1 MNLSTADAPEG
12 APEPALAPELAVPSE
27 QSPAP
32 RQAAPS
38 GQAPSPAQAGPSP
51 ASVQPAPSGQDAGAE
66 PAPVLFSDFG
76 LHPDVLRAV
85 TAAGYTTPTPIQAK
99 AIPVVMQGHDVM
111 AAAQTGT
118 GKTAGFA
125 LPIINALMPLASH
138 SASPAR
144 HPVRALIIAPTREL
158 ADQIHDNVKT
168 YIQFTPL
175 RSTAVFGGVDM
186 NPQTQALRGGV
197 EILIATPGRLLDH
210 VQQKSVN
217 LSQVQLLVLDEAD
230 RMLDMGFLPDIQRII
245 NLLSP
250 RRQNLMFS
258 ATFSDEIR
266 KLAKRFLNE
275 PKLIE
280 VARPNT
286 LAENVEQTVYHVAS
300 EDMKRDAVGWLIRE
314 RGIEQV
320 IVFSNTKIGAGRLA
334 RHLQKEG
341 FLAEAIHG
349 DKSQQERLKTLEGFK
364 NGEIRVL
371 VATDVAARGLDIAE
385 LPAVI
390 NYDLPHSPEDYV
402 HRIGRTGRAGA
413 SGMAL
418 SLMSDRDGKA
428 FADIEKLTKRKLKVE
443 TLELPEAARGRGER
457 RSRTGGDDRGEGGYR
472 GEGGREGRRD
482 GARTDGE
489 GRYGRSRR
497 DRDDRDD
504 RNHDRRERRDRRTW
518 DDADRR
524 DGNEGQDGR
533 LRGHAASARDRS
545 ARYQAVKPVAD
556 DPLFNSP
563 YVPEAAPGIA
573 GAGGAGADA
582 GGAGG
587 AAAQVAVSAAGA
599 VAPGAA
605 AGRTAAGANSA
616 IRRPARKLAV
626 LLGGTPGK

>member
-1 MNLSTADAPEG
+1 MTLSTAPAPEG
-12 APEPALAPELAVPSE
+12 AQEPAAVT
-27 QSPAP
+27 
-32 RQAAPS
+32 
-38 GQAPSPAQAGPSP
+38 
-51 ASVQPAPSGQDAGAE
+51 
-66 PAPVLFSDFG
+66 FSDFG
-76 LHPDVLRAV
+76 LHPDVLKAV
-85 TAAGYTTPTPIQAK
+85 TAAGYTKPTPIQAK
-99 AIPVVMQGHDVM
+99 AIPVVMAGHDVM

-125 LPIINALMPLASH
+125 LPIINALMPSASH

-175 RSTAVFGGVDM
+175 RSAAVFGGVDM
-186 NPQTQALRGGV
+186 QPQTNALRAGV

-286 LAENVEQTVYHVAS
+286 LAENVEQTVYHVPS
-300 EDMKRDAVGWLIRE
+300 EDLKRDAVGALIRE

-349 DKSQQERLKTLEGFK
+349 DKSQQERLKTLDGFK
-364 NGEIRVL
+364 AGEIKVL

-418 SLMSDRDGKA
+418 SLMVDHDQKA
-428 FADIEKLTKRKLKVE
+428 LAEIEKLTKRKLDVQ
-443 TLELPEAARGRGER
+443 ELQLPASARGRGER
-457 RSRTGGDDRGEGGYR
+457 RSRDDRRGHRDGGEAAARSEDSHGIGAPSRSSRDR
-472 GEGGREGRRD
+472 GSRREG
-482 GARTDGE
+482 
-489 GRYGRSRR
+489 
-497 DRDDRDD
+497 
-504 RNHDRRERRDRRTW
+504 N
-518 DDADRR
+518 
-524 DGNEGQDGR
+524 
-533 LRGHAASARDRS
+533 LRGHAPSTERAV
-545 ARYQAVKPVAD
+545 RYPAPQPVVD
-556 DPLFNSP
+556 DPLFHAP
-563 YVPEAAPGIA
+563 YVPSEPAAADAPERGRVSAPG
-573 GAGGAGADA
+573 GANTDTPAVIQGGAP
-582 GGAGG
+582 
-587 AAAQVAVSAAGA
+587 AAASGRRGSA
-599 VAPGAA
+599 PS
-605 AGRTAAGANSA
+605 SA
-616 IRRPARKLAV
+616 IRRPANKLAV
-626 LLGGTPGK
+626 LLGGKPGG

>member
-1 MNLSTADAPEG
+1 MTLSTAPAPEG
-12 APEPALAPELAVPSE
+12 AQEPAAVT
-27 QSPAP
+27 
-32 RQAAPS
+32 
-38 GQAPSPAQAGPSP
+38 
-51 ASVQPAPSGQDAGAE
+51 
-66 PAPVLFSDFG
+66 FSDFG
-76 LHPDVLRAV
+76 LHPDVLKAV
-85 TAAGYTTPTPIQAK
+85 TAAGYTKPTPIQAK
-99 AIPVVMQGHDVM
+99 AIPVVMAGHDVM

-125 LPIINALMPLASH
+125 LPIINALMPSASH

-175 RSTAVFGGVDM
+175 RSAAVFGGVDM
-186 NPQTQALRGGV
+186 QPQTNALRAGV

-286 LAENVEQTVYHVAS
+286 LAENVEQTVYHVPS
-300 EDMKRDAVGWLIRE
+300 EDLKRDAVGALIRE

-349 DKSQQERLKTLEGFK
+349 DKSQQERLKTLDGFK
-364 NGEIRVL
+364 AGEIKVL

-418 SLMSDRDGKA
+418 SLMVDHDQKA
-428 FADIEKLTKRKLKVE
+428 LAEIEKLTKRKLDVQ
-443 TLELPEAARGRGER
+443 ELQLPASARGRGER
-457 RSRTGGDDRGEGGYR
+457 RSRDDRRGHRDGGEAAARSEDSHGIGAPSRSSRDR
-472 GEGGREGRRD
+472 GSRREG
-482 GARTDGE
+482 
-489 GRYGRSRR
+489 
-497 DRDDRDD
+497 
-504 RNHDRRERRDRRTW
+504 N
-518 DDADRR
+518 
-524 DGNEGQDGR
+524 
-533 LRGHAASARDRS
+533 LRGHAPSTERA
-545 ARYQAVKPVAD
+545 ARYPAPQPVVD
-556 DPLFNSP
+556 DPLFHAP
-563 YVPEAAPGIA
+563 YVPSEPAAA
-573 GAGGAGADA
+573 AADA
-582 GGAGG
+582 PERGQA
-587 AAAQVAVSAAGA
+587 SAAGGVSTDTPA
-599 VAPGAA
+599 VIQGGAPAA
-605 AGRTAAGANSA
+605 ASGRRGTVPSSA
-616 IRRPARKLAV
+616 IRRPASKLAV
-626 LLGGTPGK
+626 LLGGKPGG

>member
-1 MNLSTADAPEG
+1 MTLSTAPAPEG
-12 APEPALAPELAVPSE
+12 AQEPAAVT
-27 QSPAP
+27 
-32 RQAAPS
+32 
-38 GQAPSPAQAGPSP
+38 
-51 ASVQPAPSGQDAGAE
+51 
-66 PAPVLFSDFG
+66 FSDFG
-76 LHPDVLRAV
+76 LHPDVLKAV
-85 TAAGYTTPTPIQAK
+85 TAAGYTKPTPIQAK
-99 AIPVVMQGHDVM
+99 AIPVVMAGHDVM

-125 LPIINALMPLASH
+125 LPIINALMPSASH

-175 RSTAVFGGVDM
+175 RSAAVFGGVDM
-186 NPQTQALRGGV
+186 QPQTNALRAGV

-286 LAENVEQTVYHVAS
+286 LAENVEQTVYHVPS
-300 EDMKRDAVGWLIRE
+300 EDLKRDAVGALIRE

-349 DKSQQERLKTLEGFK
+349 DKSQQERLKTLDGFK
-364 NGEIRVL
+364 AGDIKVL

-418 SLMSDRDGKA
+418 SLMVDHDQKA
-428 FADIEKLTKRKLKVE
+428 LAEIEKLTKRKLDVQ
-443 TLELPEAARGRGER
+443 ELQLPASARGRGER
-457 RSRTGGDDRGEGGYR
+457 RSRDDRRGHRDGGEAAARSEDSHGIGAPSRSSRDR
-472 GEGGREGRRD
+472 GSRREG
-482 GARTDGE
+482 
-489 GRYGRSRR
+489 
-497 DRDDRDD
+497 
-504 RNHDRRERRDRRTW
+504 N
-518 DDADRR
+518 
-524 DGNEGQDGR
+524 
-533 LRGHAASARDRS
+533 LRGHAPSTERA
-545 ARYQAVKPVAD
+545 ARYPAPQPVVD
-556 DPLFNSP
+556 DPLFHAP
-563 YVPEAAPGIA
+563 YVPSEPAAADAPERGRVSAPG
-573 GAGGAGADA
+573 GANTDTPAVIQGGAP
-582 GGAGG
+582 
-587 AAAQVAVSAAGA
+587 AAASGRRGSA
-599 VAPGAA
+599 PS
-605 AGRTAAGANSA
+605 SA
-616 IRRPARKLAV
+616 IRRPANKLAV
-626 LLGGTPGK
+626 LLGGKPGG

>member
-1 MNLSTADAPEG
+1 MTLSTAPAPEG
-12 APEPALAPELAVPSE
+12 AQEPATVT
-27 QSPAP
+27 
-32 RQAAPS
+32 
-38 GQAPSPAQAGPSP
+38 
-51 ASVQPAPSGQDAGAE
+51 
-66 PAPVLFSDFG
+66 FSDFG
-76 LHPDVLRAV
+76 LHPDVLKAV
-85 TAAGYTTPTPIQAK
+85 TAAGYTKPTPIQAK
-99 AIPVVMQGHDVM
+99 AIPVVMAGHDVM

-175 RSTAVFGGVDM
+175 RSAAVFGGVDM
-186 NPQTQALRGGV
+186 QPQTNALRAGV

-286 LAENVEQTVYHVAS
+286 LAENVEQTVYHVPS
-300 EDMKRDAVGWLIRE
+300 EDLKRDAVGALIRE

-349 DKSQQERLKTLEGFK
+349 DKSQQERLKTLDGFK
-364 NGEIRVL
+364 AGEIKVL

-418 SLMSDRDGKA
+418 SLMVDHDQKA
-428 FADIEKLTKRKLKVE
+428 LAEIEKLTKRKLDVQ
-443 TLELPEAARGRGER
+443 ELQLPDSARGRGER
-457 RSRTGGDDRGEGGYR
+457 RSRDDRRGHREGGEGTARSEDSR
-472 GEGGREGRRD
+472 GIGAPSRSGRDRGSRREG
-482 GARTDGE
+482 
-489 GRYGRSRR
+489 
-497 DRDDRDD
+497 
-504 RNHDRRERRDRRTW
+504 N
-518 DDADRR
+518 
-524 DGNEGQDGR
+524 
-533 LRGHAASARDRS
+533 LRGHAPSAERA
-545 ARYQAVKPVAD
+545 ARYPAPQPVVD
-556 DPLFNSP
+556 DPLFHAP
-563 YVPEAAPGIA
+563 YVPSEPAAADAPERGRVSAPG
-573 GAGGAGADA
+573 GANTDTPAVIQGGAP
-582 GGAGG
+582 
-587 AAAQVAVSAAGA
+587 AAASGRRGSA
-599 VAPGAA
+599 PS
-605 AGRTAAGANSA
+605 SA
-616 IRRPARKLAV
+616 IRRPANKLAV
-626 LLGGTPGK
+626 LLGGKPGG

>member
-1 MNLSTADAPEG
+1 MTLSTAPAPEG
-12 APEPALAPELAVPSE
+12 AQEPAAVT
-27 QSPAP
+27 
-32 RQAAPS
+32 
-38 GQAPSPAQAGPSP
+38 
-51 ASVQPAPSGQDAGAE
+51 
-66 PAPVLFSDFG
+66 FSDFG
-76 LHPDVLRAV
+76 LHPDVLKAV
-85 TAAGYTTPTPIQAK
+85 TAAGYTKPTPIQAK
-99 AIPVVMQGHDVM
+99 AIPVVMAGHDVM

-125 LPIINALMPLASH
+125 LPIINALMPSASH

-175 RSTAVFGGVDM
+175 RSAAVFGGVDM
-186 NPQTQALRGGV
+186 QPQTNALRAGV

-286 LAENVEQTVYHVAS
+286 LAENVEQTVYHVPS
-300 EDMKRDAVGWLIRE
+300 EDLKRDAVGALIRE

-349 DKSQQERLKTLEGFK
+349 DKSQQERLKTLDGFK
-364 NGEIRVL
+364 AGEIKVL

-418 SLMSDRDGKA
+418 SLMVDHDQKA
-428 FADIEKLTKRKLKVE
+428 LAEIEKLTKRKLDVQ
-443 TLELPEAARGRGER
+443 ELQLPASARGRGER
-457 RSRTGGDDRGEGGYR
+457 RSRDDRRGHREGGEGTARSEDSR
-472 GEGGREGRRD
+472 GIGAPSRSGRDRGSRREG
-482 GARTDGE
+482 
-489 GRYGRSRR
+489 
-497 DRDDRDD
+497 
-504 RNHDRRERRDRRTW
+504 N
-518 DDADRR
+518 
-524 DGNEGQDGR
+524 
-533 LRGHAASARDRS
+533 LRGHAPSTERA
-545 ARYQAVKPVAD
+545 ARYPAPQPVVD
-556 DPLFNSP
+556 DPLFHAP
-563 YVPEAAPGIA
+563 YVPSEPAAADAPERGRVSA
-573 GAGGAGADA
+573 PSGANTDTPAVIQGGAP
-582 GGAGG
+582 
-587 AAAQVAVSAAGA
+587 AAASGRRGSA
-599 VAPGAA
+599 PS
-605 AGRTAAGANSA
+605 SA
-616 IRRPARKLAV
+616 IRRPANKLAV
-626 LLGGTPGK
+626 LLGGKPGG

>member
-1 MNLSTADAPEG
+1 MTLSTAPAPEG
-12 APEPALAPELAVPSE
+12 AQEPATVT
-27 QSPAP
+27 
-32 RQAAPS
+32 
-38 GQAPSPAQAGPSP
+38 
-51 ASVQPAPSGQDAGAE
+51 
-66 PAPVLFSDFG
+66 FSDFG
-76 LHPDVLRAV
+76 LHPDVLKAV
-85 TAAGYTTPTPIQAK
+85 TAAGYTKPTPIQAK
-99 AIPVVMQGHDVM
+99 AIPVVMAGHDVM

-125 LPIINALMPLASH
+125 LPIINALMPSASH

-175 RSTAVFGGVDM
+175 RSAAVFGGVDM
-186 NPQTQALRGGV
+186 QPQTNALRAGV

-286 LAENVEQTVYHVAS
+286 LAENVEQTVYHVPS
-300 EDMKRDAVGWLIRE
+300 EDLKRDAVGALIRE

-349 DKSQQERLKTLEGFK
+349 DKSQQERLKTLDGFK
-364 NGEIRVL
+364 AGEIKVL

-418 SLMSDRDGKA
+418 SLMVDHDQKA
-428 FADIEKLTKRKLKVE
+428 LAEIEKLTKRKLDVQ
-443 TLELPEAARGRGER
+443 ELQLPASARGRGER
-457 RSRTGGDDRGEGGYR
+457 RSRDDRRGHRDGGEGTARSEDSR
-472 GEGGREGRRD
+472 GIGTPSRSGRDRGSRREG
-482 GARTDGE
+482 
-489 GRYGRSRR
+489 
-497 DRDDRDD
+497 
-504 RNHDRRERRDRRTW
+504 N
-518 DDADRR
+518 
-524 DGNEGQDGR
+524 
-533 LRGHAASARDRS
+533 LRGHAPSTERA
-545 ARYQAVKPVAD
+545 ARYPAPQPVVD
-556 DPLFNSP
+556 DPLFHAP
-563 YVPEAAPGIA
+563 YVPSEPATAAADAPERGRA
-573 GAGGAGADA
+573 PASGGASTDTPAIIQ
-582 GGAGG
+582 GGAPV
-587 AAAQVAVSAAGA
+587 AASGRRGSA
-599 VAPGAA
+599 PS
-605 AGRTAAGANSA
+605 SA
-616 IRRPARKLAV
+616 IRRPANKLAV
-626 LLGGTPGK
+626 LLGGKPGG

>member
-1 MNLSTADAPEG
+1 MTLSTAPAPEG
-12 APEPALAPELAVPSE
+12 AQEPAAVT
-27 QSPAP
+27 
-32 RQAAPS
+32 
-38 GQAPSPAQAGPSP
+38 
-51 ASVQPAPSGQDAGAE
+51 
-66 PAPVLFSDFG
+66 FSDFG
-76 LHPDVLRAV
+76 LHPDVLKAV
-85 TAAGYTTPTPIQAK
+85 TAAGYTKPTPIQAQ
-99 AIPVVMQGHDVM
+99 AIPVVMAGHDVM

-125 LPIINALMPLASH
+125 LPIINALMPSASH

-175 RSTAVFGGVDM
+175 RSAAVFGGVDM
-186 NPQTQALRGGV
+186 QPQTNALRAGV

-245 NLLSP
+245 NLLNP

-286 LAENVEQTVYHVAS
+286 LAENVEQTVYHVPS
-300 EDMKRDAVGWLIRE
+300 EDLKRDAVGALIRE

-349 DKSQQERLKTLEGFK
+349 DKSQQERLKTLDGFK
-364 NGEIRVL
+364 AGEIKVL

-418 SLMSDRDGKA
+418 SLMVDHDQKA
-428 FADIEKLTKRKLKVE
+428 LAEIEKLTKRKLDVQ
-443 TLELPEAARGRGER
+443 ELQLPDSARGRGER
-457 RSRTGGDDRGEGGYR
+457 RSRDDRRGHREGGEGTARSEDSR
-472 GEGGREGRRD
+472 GIGAPSRSGRDRGSRREG
-482 GARTDGE
+482 
-489 GRYGRSRR
+489 
-497 DRDDRDD
+497 
-504 RNHDRRERRDRRTW
+504 N
-518 DDADRR
+518 
-524 DGNEGQDGR
+524 
-533 LRGHAASARDRS
+533 LRGHAPSAERA
-545 ARYQAVKPVAD
+545 ARYPAPQPVVD
-556 DPLFNSP
+556 DPLFHAP
-563 YVPEAAPGIA
+563 YVPSEPAAADAPERGRVSAPG
-573 GAGGAGADA
+573 GAKTDTPAVIQGGAP
-582 GGAGG
+582 
-587 AAAQVAVSAAGA
+587 AAASGRRGSA
-599 VAPGAA
+599 PS
-605 AGRTAAGANSA
+605 SA
-616 IRRPARKLAV
+616 IRRPANKLAV
-626 LLGGTPGK
+626 LLGGKPGG

>member
-1 MNLSTADAPEG
+1 MTLSTAPAPEG
-12 APEPALAPELAVPSE
+12 AQEPATVT
-27 QSPAP
+27 
-32 RQAAPS
+32 
-38 GQAPSPAQAGPSP
+38 
-51 ASVQPAPSGQDAGAE
+51 
-66 PAPVLFSDFG
+66 FSDFG
-76 LHPDVLRAV
+76 LHPDVLKAV
-85 TAAGYTTPTPIQAK
+85 TAAGYTKPTPIQAK
-99 AIPVVMQGHDVM
+99 AIPVVMAGHAVM

-125 LPIINALMPLASH
+125 LPIINALMPSASH

-175 RSTAVFGGVDM
+175 RSAAVFGGVDIQ
-186 NPQTQALRGGV
+186 PQTNALRAGV

-245 NLLSP
+245 NLLNP

-275 PKLIE
+275 PQLIE

-286 LAENVEQTVYHVAS
+286 LAENVEQTVYHVPS
-300 EDMKRDAVGWLIRE
+300 EDLKRDAVGALIRE

-349 DKSQQERLKTLEGFK
+349 DKSQQERLKTLDGFK
-364 NGEIRVL
+364 AGEIKVL

-418 SLMSDRDGKA
+418 SLMVDHDQKA
-428 FADIEKLTKRKLKVE
+428 LAEIEKLTKRKLDVQ
-443 TLELPEAARGRGER
+443 ELQLPASARGRGER
-457 RSRTGGDDRGEGGYR
+457 RSRDDRRGYR
-472 GEGGREGRRD
+472 DGGEATARSEDSHGIGAPSRSSRDRGSRREG
-482 GARTDGE
+482 
-489 GRYGRSRR
+489 
-497 DRDDRDD
+497 
-504 RNHDRRERRDRRTW
+504 N
-518 DDADRR
+518 
-524 DGNEGQDGR
+524 
-533 LRGHAASARDRS
+533 LRGHAPSAERA
-545 ARYQAVKPVAD
+545 ARYPAQQPVVD
-556 DPLFNSP
+556 DPLFHAP
-563 YVPEAAPGIA
+563 YVPSEPAAADAPERGRVSAPG
-573 GAGGAGADA
+573 GASTDTPAVIQGGAP
-582 GGAGG
+582 
-587 AAAQVAVSAAGA
+587 AAASGRRGSA
-599 VAPGAA
+599 PS
-605 AGRTAAGANSA
+605 SA
-616 IRRPARKLAV
+616 IRRPANKLAV
-626 LLGGTPGK
+626 LLGGKPGG

>member
-1 MNLSTADAPEG
+1 MTLSTAPAPEG
-12 APEPALAPELAVPSE
+12 AQEPATVT
-27 QSPAP
+27 
-32 RQAAPS
+32 
-38 GQAPSPAQAGPSP
+38 
-51 ASVQPAPSGQDAGAE
+51 
-66 PAPVLFSDFG
+66 FSDFG
-76 LHPDVLRAV
+76 LHPDVLKAV
-85 TAAGYTTPTPIQAK
+85 TAAGYTKPTPIQAK
-99 AIPVVMQGHDVM
+99 AIPVVMAGHDVM

-175 RSTAVFGGVDM
+175 RSAAVFGGVDM
-186 NPQTQALRGGV
+186 QPQTNALRAGV

-245 NLLSP
+245 NLLNP

-286 LAENVEQTVYHVAS
+286 LAENVEQTVYRVPS
-300 EDMKRDAVGWLIRE
+300 EDLKRDAVGALIRE

-349 DKSQQERLKTLEGFK
+349 DKSQQERLKTLDGFK
-364 NGEIRVL
+364 AGEIKVL

-418 SLMSDRDGKA
+418 SLMVDHDQKA
-428 FADIEKLTKRKLKVE
+428 LAEIEKLTKRKLDVQ
-443 TLELPEAARGRGER
+443 ELQLPASAHGRGER
-457 RSRTGGDDRGEGGYR
+457 RSRDDRRGHRDSGEVTARSEDSR
-472 GEGGREGRRD
+472 GIGAPSRSGRDRGSRREG
-482 GARTDGE
+482 
-489 GRYGRSRR
+489 
-497 DRDDRDD
+497 
-504 RNHDRRERRDRRTW
+504 N
-518 DDADRR
+518 
-524 DGNEGQDGR
+524 
-533 LRGHAASARDRS
+533 LRGHAPSTERA
-545 ARYQAVKPVAD
+545 ARYPAPQPVVD
-556 DPLFNSP
+556 DPLFHAP
-563 YVPEAAPGIA
+563 YVPSEPATAAADAPERGRA
-573 GAGGAGADA
+573 PASGGASTDTPAIIQ
-582 GGAGG
+582 GGAPV
-587 AAAQVAVSAAGA
+587 AASGRRGSA
-599 VAPGAA
+599 PS
-605 AGRTAAGANSA
+605 SA
-616 IRRPARKLAV
+616 IRRPANKLAV
-626 LLGGTPGK
+626 LLGGKPGG

>member
-1 MNLSTADAPEG
+1 MTLSTAPAPEG
-12 APEPALAPELAVPSE
+12 AQEPATVT
-27 QSPAP
+27 
-32 RQAAPS
+32 
-38 GQAPSPAQAGPSP
+38 
-51 ASVQPAPSGQDAGAE
+51 
-66 PAPVLFSDFG
+66 FSDFG
-76 LHPDVLRAV
+76 LHPDVLKAV
-85 TAAGYTTPTPIQAK
+85 TAAGYTKPTPIQAK
-99 AIPVVMQGHDVM
+99 AIPVVMAGHDVM

-125 LPIINALMPLASH
+125 LPIINALMPSASH

-175 RSTAVFGGVDM
+175 RSAAVFGGVDM
-186 NPQTQALRGGV
+186 QPQTNALRAGV

-245 NLLSP
+245 NLLNP

-286 LAENVEQTVYHVAS
+286 LAENVEQTVYHVPS
-300 EDMKRDAVGWLIRE
+300 EDLKRDAVGALIRE

-349 DKSQQERLKTLEGFK
+349 DKSQQERLKTLDGFK
-364 NGEIRVL
+364 AGEIKVL

-418 SLMSDRDGKA
+418 SLMVDHDQKA
-428 FADIEKLTKRKLKVE
+428 LAEIEKLTKRKLDVQ
-443 TLELPEAARGRGER
+443 ELQLPASARGRGER
-457 RSRTGGDDRGEGGYR
+457 RSRDDRRGYR
-472 GEGGREGRRD
+472 DGGEATARSEDSHGIGAPSRSGRDRGSRREG
-482 GARTDGE
+482 
-489 GRYGRSRR
+489 
-497 DRDDRDD
+497 
-504 RNHDRRERRDRRTW
+504 N
-518 DDADRR
+518 
-524 DGNEGQDGR
+524 
-533 LRGHAASARDRS
+533 LRGHAPSAERA
-545 ARYQAVKPVAD
+545 ARYPAPQPVVD
-556 DPLFNSP
+556 DPLFHAP
-563 YVPEAAPGIA
+563 YVPSEPATAAADAPERGRA
-573 GAGGAGADA
+573 PASGGASTDTPAIIQ
-582 GGAGG
+582 GGAPV
-587 AAAQVAVSAAGA
+587 AASGRRGSA
-599 VAPGAA
+599 PS
-605 AGRTAAGANSA
+605 SA
-616 IRRPARKLAV
+616 IRRPANKLAV
-626 LLGGTPGK
+626 LLGGKPGG

>member
-1 MNLSTADAPEG
+1 MTLSTAPAPEG
-12 APEPALAPELAVPSE
+12 AQEPATVT
-27 QSPAP
+27 
-32 RQAAPS
+32 
-38 GQAPSPAQAGPSP
+38 
-51 ASVQPAPSGQDAGAE
+51 
-66 PAPVLFSDFG
+66 FSDFG
-76 LHPDVLRAV
+76 LHPDVLKAV
-85 TAAGYTTPTPIQAK
+85 TAAGYTKPTPIQAK
-99 AIPVVMQGHDVM
+99 AIPVVMAGHDVM

-125 LPIINALMPLASH
+125 LPIINALMPSASH

-175 RSTAVFGGVDM
+175 RSAAVFGGVDM
-186 NPQTQALRGGV
+186 QPQTNALRAGV

-245 NLLSP
+245 NLLNP

-286 LAENVEQTVYHVAS
+286 LAENVEQTVYHVPS
-300 EDMKRDAVGWLIRE
+300 EDLKRDAVGALIRE

-349 DKSQQERLKTLEGFK
+349 DKSQQERLKTLDGFK
-364 NGEIRVL
+364 AGEIKVL

-418 SLMSDRDGKA
+418 SLMVDHDQKA
-428 FADIEKLTKRKLKVE
+428 LAEIEKLTKRKLDVQ
-443 TLELPEAARGRGER
+443 ELQLPASARGRGER
-457 RSRTGGDDRGEGGYR
+457 RSRDDRRGHRDGGEAAARSEDSR
-472 GEGGREGRRD
+472 GIGAPSRSGRDRGSRREG
-482 GARTDGE
+482 
-489 GRYGRSRR
+489 
-497 DRDDRDD
+497 
-504 RNHDRRERRDRRTW
+504 N
-518 DDADRR
+518 
-524 DGNEGQDGR
+524 
-533 LRGHAASARDRS
+533 LRGHAPSAERA
-545 ARYQAVKPVAD
+545 ARYPAPQPVVD
-556 DPLFNSP
+556 DPLFHAP
-563 YVPEAAPGIA
+563 YVPSEPAAADAPERGRVSAPG
-573 GAGGAGADA
+573 GANTDTPAVIQGGAP
-582 GGAGG
+582 
-587 AAAQVAVSAAGA
+587 AAASGRRGSA
-599 VAPGAA
+599 PS
-605 AGRTAAGANSA
+605 SA
-616 IRRPARKLAV
+616 IRRPANKLAV
-626 LLGGTPGK
+626 LLGGKPGG

>member
-1 MNLSTADAPEG
+1 MTLSTAPAPEG
-12 APEPALAPELAVPSE
+12 AQEPAAVT
-27 QSPAP
+27 
-32 RQAAPS
+32 
-38 GQAPSPAQAGPSP
+38 
-51 ASVQPAPSGQDAGAE
+51 
-66 PAPVLFSDFG
+66 FSDFG
-76 LHPDVLRAV
+76 LHPDVLKAV
-85 TAAGYTTPTPIQAK
+85 TAAGYTKPTPIQAK
-99 AIPVVMQGHDVM
+99 AIPVVMAGHDVM

-125 LPIINALMPLASH
+125 LPIINALMPSASH

-175 RSTAVFGGVDM
+175 RSAAVFGGVDM
-186 NPQTQALRGGV
+186 QPQTNALRAGV

-286 LAENVEQTVYHVAS
+286 LAENVEQTVYHVPS
-300 EDMKRDAVGWLIRE
+300 EDLKRDAVGALIRE

-349 DKSQQERLKTLEGFK
+349 DKSQQERLKTLDGFK
-364 NGEIRVL
+364 AGEIKVL

-418 SLMSDRDGKA
+418 SLMVDHDQKA
-428 FADIEKLTKRKLKVE
+428 LAEIEKLTKRKLDVQ
-443 TLELPEAARGRGER
+443 ELQLPASAHGRGER
-457 RSRTGGDDRGEGGYR
+457 RSRDDRRGHRDSGEVTARSEDSR
-472 GEGGREGRRD
+472 GIGAPSRSGRDRGSRREG
-482 GARTDGE
+482 
-489 GRYGRSRR
+489 
-497 DRDDRDD
+497 
-504 RNHDRRERRDRRTW
+504 N
-518 DDADRR
+518 
-524 DGNEGQDGR
+524 
-533 LRGHAASARDRS
+533 LRGHAPSTERA
-545 ARYQAVKPVAD
+545 ARYPAPQPVVD
-556 DPLFNSP
+556 DPLFHAP
-563 YVPEAAPGIA
+563 YVPSEPAAADAPERGRVSAPG
-573 GAGGAGADA
+573 GASTDTPAVIQGGAP
-582 GGAGG
+582 
-587 AAAQVAVSAAGA
+587 AAASGRRGSA
-599 VAPGAA
+599 PS
-605 AGRTAAGANSA
+605 SA
-616 IRRPARKLAV
+616 IRRPANKLAV
-626 LLGGTPGK
+626 LLGGKPGG

>member
-1 MNLSTADAPEG
+1 MTLSTAPAPEG
-12 APEPALAPELAVPSE
+12 AQEPATVT
-27 QSPAP
+27 
-32 RQAAPS
+32 
-38 GQAPSPAQAGPSP
+38 
-51 ASVQPAPSGQDAGAE
+51 
-66 PAPVLFSDFG
+66 FSDFG
-76 LHPDVLRAV
+76 LHPDVLKAV
-85 TAAGYTTPTPIQAK
+85 TAAGYTKPTPIQAK
-99 AIPVVMQGHDVM
+99 AIPVVMAGHDVM

-125 LPIINALMPLASH
+125 LPIINALMPSASH

-175 RSTAVFGGVDM
+175 RSAAVFGGVDM
-186 NPQTQALRGGV
+186 QPQTNALRAGV

-245 NLLSP
+245 NLLNP

-286 LAENVEQTVYHVAS
+286 LAENVEQTVYHVPS
-300 EDMKRDAVGWLIRE
+300 EDLKRDAVGALIRE

-349 DKSQQERLKTLEGFK
+349 DKSQQERLKTLDGFK
-364 NGEIRVL
+364 AGEIKVL

-418 SLMSDRDGKA
+418 SLMVDHDQKA
-428 FADIEKLTKRKLKVE
+428 LAEIEKLTKRKLDVQ
-443 TLELPEAARGRGER
+443 ELQLPDSARGRGER
-457 RSRTGGDDRGEGGYR
+457 RSRDDRRGHREGGEGTARSEDSR
-472 GEGGREGRRD
+472 GIGAPSRSGRDRGSRREG
-482 GARTDGE
+482 
-489 GRYGRSRR
+489 
-497 DRDDRDD
+497 
-504 RNHDRRERRDRRTW
+504 N
-518 DDADRR
+518 
-524 DGNEGQDGR
+524 
-533 LRGHAASARDRS
+533 LRGHAPSAERA
-545 ARYQAVKPVAD
+545 ARYPAPQPVVD
-556 DPLFNSP
+556 DPLFHAP
-563 YVPEAAPGIA
+563 YVPSEPATAAADAPERA
-573 GAGGAGADA
+573 PASGGASTDTPAIIQ
-582 GGAGG
+582 GGAP
-587 AAAQVAVSAAGA
+587 AAASGRRGSA
-599 VAPGAA
+599 PS
-605 AGRTAAGANSA
+605 SA
-616 IRRPARKLAV
+616 IRRPANKLAV
-626 LLGGTPGK
+626 LLGGKPGG